1 VEAHV
6 VKALTVRAYQA
17 LRIDA
22 QIGLNLR
29 PLPEGQPD
37 VYPIDVCIRLP
48 VLPAETLEETAARI
62 MKFIVLELAT
72 LVWTNYRRHLRDC
85 SEAYIGRLRIDD
97 HDLSLVVRAYF
108 ELR

>member
-1 VEAHV
+1 M

-29 PLPEGQPD
+29 PIPEGQLD
-37 VYPIDVCIRLP
+37 VDPIDVCIRLP
-48 VLPAETLEETAARI
+48 ILPAETLEETTARI
-62 MKFIVLELAT
+62 MRFVVLELAT
-72 LVWTNYRRHLRDC
+72 LVWTNYRRDLRDYA
-85 SEAYIGRLRIDD
+85 EAHVGRLRIDD
-97 HDLSLVVRAYF
+97 HELSLVVRAYF